1 MSQSALQ
8 SHVKD
13 IARGIND
20 NHPDK
25 QEYVKL
31 AEEFRMPYWDWA
43 SKKTEIVPQ
52 IALNRVYRE
61 KGPTSSKSVTEEGI
75 EDFNPLFAFK
85 FPPGTSKYITVNI
98 IIFVYAVAILVD
110 TSSLSSRGICLL
122 HMVM

>member
-20 NHPDK
+20 NDPDK

-43 SKKTEIVPQ
+43 SQNTEIVPQ
-52 IALNRVYRE
+52 IALNHDYRE

-85 FPPGTSKYITVNI
+85 FPVGTPKDIMVSI
-98 IIFVYAVAILVD
+98 
-110 TSSLSSRGICLL
+110 SSLCTPSQFWSTRPL
-122 HMVM
+122 

>member
-13 IARGIND
+13 IAHGIED
-20 NHPDK
+20 KHPDK

-43 SKKTEIVPQ
+43 SQKTEIVPQ
-52 IALNRVYRE
+52 IALNRDYHE
-61 KGPTSSKSVTEEGI
+61 EGPKPSKSVT

-85 FPPGTSKYITVNI
+85 FPRDTPTEITVSI
-98 IIFVYAVAILVD
+98 SPLYTPSQF
-110 TSSLSSRGICLL
+110 R
-122 HMVM
+122 